1 MANKDK
7 KKKEIKKPKKLDLK
21 ANPPKKVNK

>member
-7 KKKEIKKPKKLDLK
+7 KKKEIKKPKKVNIK
-21 ANPPKKVNK
+21 ANPPKKVTK